1 MDMIE
6 VMFFGQLIEG
16 TGVAS
21 IMVEEVA
28 NTDVLIQMMKV
39 RYPFLES
46 SKYMLAVNNTMVTE
60 NTIITPGSKVALM
73 PPFSG
78 G

>member
-1 MDMIE
+1 MNMIE

-28 NTDVLIQMMKV
+28 NTEVLIQMMKM

>member
-1 MDMIE
+1 MIE
-6 VMFFGQLIEG
+6 VIFFGQLTDA
-16 TGVAS
+16 TGVSS

-28 NTDVLIQMMKV
+28 NTDMLINLMKM
-39 RYPFLES
+39 RYPSLAS
-46 SKYMLAVNNTMVTE
+46 STYMVAVNNTMVTE
-60 NTIITPGSKVALM
+60 NAIIRPGSKVAFM

>member
-1 MDMIE
+1 MIE
-6 VMFFGQLIEG
+6 VIFFGQLTDA
-16 TGVAS
+16 TGVSS

-28 NTDVLIQMMKV
+28 NTDMLINLMKM
-39 RYPFLES
+39 RYPSLAS
-46 SKYMLAVNNTMVTE
+46 STYMVAVNNTMVTE
-60 NTIITPGSKVALM
+60 NTIIRPGSKVAFM

>member
-1 MDMIE
+1 MIE

-28 NTDVLIQMMKV
+28 NTEVLIQMMKM

>member
-28 NTDVLIQMMKV
+28 NTEELIQMMKM

-60 NTIITPGSKVALM
+60 NTFITPGSKVALM